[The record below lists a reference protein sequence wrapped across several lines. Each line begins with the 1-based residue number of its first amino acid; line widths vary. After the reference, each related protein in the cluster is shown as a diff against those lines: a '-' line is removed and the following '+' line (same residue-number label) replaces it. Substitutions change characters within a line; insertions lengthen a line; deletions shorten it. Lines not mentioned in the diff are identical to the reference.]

1 VIKIGKEEIPQI
13 ELLTNLTGHFLPD
26 DSEDWEDMNDI
37 EDGELLDGADL
48 AQYEHS
54 IAEMVEKENLMGT
67 DGKICNLMDY
77 FDGSK
82 SIKGK
87 VDSAIISVK
96 NVDGVLYG
104 CTTLHLKDFL
114 ESQEL
119 SELCEYITGQYS
131 DGWGEGF
138 EQREIAVDGGTLYVH
153 FWQDRDF
160 HVQTKTQEVETG
172 QPAESAS
179 PVRPSLKLLGHDGNI
194 FTIMGDARK
203 LLIRNGKRKE
213 AEEMCRRV
221 SKASDYYNALEIISE
236 YVETELSVPPD
247 RKEKAGKKPKERG
260 ESR

>member
-1 VIKIGKEEIPQI
+1 M
-13 ELLTNLTGHFLPD
+13 TNLTGHFLPD

-96 NVDGVLYG
+96 NVDDVLYG

-131 DGWGEGF
+131 GDWGKSF
-138 EQREIAVDGGTLYVH
+138 EQRKIAVDGGSIYVR
-153 FWQDRDF
+153 FRQDRDS
-160 HVQTKTQEVETG
+160 HVQMKTQKPKKE
-172 QPAESAS
+172 QPARTTSS
-179 PVRPSLKLLGHDGNI
+179 VRPSLKLLGHDGNI
-194 FTIMGDARK
+194 FSIMGDARK
-203 LLIRNGKRKE
+203 LLIRNGQRKE
-213 AEEMCRRV
+213 AEEMCGRV

-247 RKEKAGKKPKERG
+247 RKEKSGKKPKERG